1 MIYVLIIYQDNEPD
15 KLIGYLN
22 SNGIICQSFSIS
34 QIQDNF
40 YEQYKLFDI
49 IIFENVSNPE
59 IENKIK
65 YSIPIISIYNDKIKF
80 SHTNEYLVLDYKS
93 SLNELIL
100 LIIKSLVR
108 IAHKDDTIFAIQ
120 NLLNNSTEAAIILEN
135 NTIIYANPKFCSL
148 VKKETEDIVNSNI
161 SSYLLPKDFK
171 NFNEVLSSD
180 NAQFLANFNNN
191 HQLFEV
197 TRNTIS
203 RDNYFYH
210 ILTLKPV
217 IESPISEFWFNLFET
232 FLEPLRIMDLDGNV
246 IYANNEYAK
255 LFELPLE
262 EIIGKHFTTVY
273 SNDYKSKIYATNKNK
288 FYHRKL
294 NEAKLNVVLHNGKTK
309 YLFRK
314 DQEIF
319 IQGKKCILTILKD
332 LTTEK
337 ELQQDAKK
345 KSELLTLILTLSSSI
360 IFTNK
365 DKLLHIFQSAL
376 NLLSSLFEVDYA
388 MLSIN
393 TDVVKSTQ
401 NYLGKDYNY
410 FKHKFDEKELDMFI
424 KDRNEIINYPFN
436 KNSLPE
442 NIINFIS
449 NLGLTSHL
457 SFPIIFKDNIIGY
470 FVFISF
476 SKVIIWDNE
485 DVNILLI
492 FSDLIAG
499 NLEKVK
505 TEYLLEYERKK
516 LYDIFENMNTGILT
530 CDDNFDILFY
540 NKKANE
546 LLGLDT
552 TKNLIELATILKAKK
567 GKEILYNKEYEFY
580 HKLLEN
586 NLNKNI
592 ENIEVFY
599 NGKTRYINAYISN
612 FGENNKLYL
621 ITIID
626 ETEKVKL
633 QTELTLSQKLEAV
646 GRLAAGIAHEIN
658 TPMQFINDN
667 LTFLKDSCLSF
678 NDFINEI
685 LSYYKNDDKFIEL
698 LQKYDIDYL
707 KDEVITAINE
717 SFDGVER
724 IIKIVTAMKEFS
736 HTSGFKEKT
745 LVNINKIIET
755 TLTISRNVWKYHS
768 NLKSELDENL
778 PFIECNSDEIGQV
791 LLNMIVN
798 SAHAIEEKFKD
809 TGQKG
814 IIEIKTWQEDNFI
827 VISIKDNGK
836 GIKEEHLN
844 RIYDPFFTTKEVGK
858 GTGQG
863 LAIAHDIIVNKHN
876 GNIQCNSVYGEGTE
890 FLIFLPIK
898 VQNGKEI

>member
-93 SLNELIL
+93 SLNELIF

-108 IAHKDDTIFAIQ
+108 IAH
-120 NLLNNSTEAAIILEN
+120 
-135 NTIIYANPKFCSL
+135 
-148 VKKETEDIVNSNI
+148 
-161 SSYLLPKDFK
+161 
-171 NFNEVLSSD
+171 
-180 NAQFLANFNNN
+180 
-191 HQLFEV
+191 
-197 TRNTIS
+197 
-203 RDNYFYH
+203 
-210 ILTLKPV
+210 
-217 IESPISEFWFNLFET
+217 
-232 FLEPLRIMDLDGNV
+232 
-246 IYANNEYAK
+246 
-255 LFELPLE
+255 
-262 EIIGKHFTTVY
+262 
-273 SNDYKSKIYATNKNK
+273 
-288 FYHRKL
+288 
-294 NEAKLNVVLHNGKTK
+294 
-309 YLFRK
+309 
-314 DQEIF
+314 
-319 IQGKKCILTILKD
+319 
-332 LTTEK
+332 
-337 ELQQDAKK
+337 
-345 KSELLTLILTLSSSI
+345 
-360 IFTNK
+360 
-365 DKLLHIFQSAL
+365 
-376 NLLSSLFEVDYA
+376 
-388 MLSIN
+388 
-393 TDVVKSTQ
+393 
-401 NYLGKDYNY
+401 
-410 FKHKFDEKELDMFI
+410 
-424 KDRNEIINYPFN
+424 
-436 KNSLPE
+436 
-442 NIINFIS
+442 
-449 NLGLTSHL
+449 
-457 SFPIIFKDNIIGY
+457 
-470 FVFISF
+470 
-476 SKVIIWDNE
+476 
-485 DVNILLI
+485 
-492 FSDLIAG
+492 
-499 NLEKVK
+499 KVK

-592 ENIEVFY
+592 ENIEIFY

-612 FGENNKLYL
+612 FGENTKLYL

-646 GRLAAGIAHEIN
+646 GRLVAGIAHEIN

-678 NDFINEI
+678 NDFINKI

-724 IIKIVTAMKEFS
+724 IIKIVTAMEEFS
-736 HTSGFKEKT
+736 HTSGSKEKT

-768 NLKSELDENL
+768 NLKSELDGNSPL
-778 PFIECNSDEIGQV
+778 VECNSDEIGQV